1 MVDAVNDAIPQ
12 DSPAMRAAQNEWRK
26 RGALGKL
33 HNVVV
38 FIRVSPQ
45 RREAFKKITI
55 DELSD
60 RKFILPLKTLVGAC
74 SASRSWQG

>member
-1 MVDAVNDAIPQ
+1 
-12 DSPAMRAAQNEWRK
+12 MRAAQNEWRK

-33 HNVVV
+33 HNIVA

-45 RREAFKKITI
+45 RREAFKKIMV

-60 RKFILPLKTLVGAC
+60 RKFFLPLKTLVGVC
-74 SASRSWQG
+74 SALQSWQG